1 MARDQQRPEAPVEAT
16 ETIFVPHSPG
26 DSRPL
31 VAILNGR
38 KWELARGQRHEV
50 PASVAEMLRSVEAA
64 G

>member
-1 MARDQQRPEAPVEAT
+1 MARDQRTEAQGEAT
-16 ETIFVPHSPG
+16 ETIFVPQIPG

-31 VAILNGR
+31 VAILNGK

-50 PASVAEMLRSVEAA
+50 PAPVAEMLRSVEAA